1 MREVL
6 VVDDSQTIRREIA
19 KALEPAGF
27 EVVEAGDGVSGL
39 ERAGEREFALII
51 LDVNMP
57 RMNGLEMLE
66 HLRLDFAT
74 ANIPVVI
81 LTTEAEELMIER
93 ARKAGAKGWLIK
105 PVTADHVVRTA
116 QAIAN
121 REPAPPMPSRQP

>member
-1 MREVL
+1 VREVL

-57 RMNGLEMLE
+57 RMNGMEMLD
-66 HLRLDFAT
+66 HLKADPKT
-74 ANIPVVI
+74 ADIPVI
-81 LTTEAEELMIER
+81 MLTTEAEQTTIER

-105 PVTADHVVRTA
+105 PVPMAHIVSTVQALARRA
-116 QAIAN
+116 QA
-121 REPAPPMPSRQP
+121 